1 MKRNYKMMNK
11 SLPLLLAV
19 LLLASC
25 AGDAGNTTDTQA
37 AGTDGTAAAV
47 NEAIETDYFSD
58 RGNLSDGLPE
68 TDFGGKAFRILNEGH
83 MGTFAEQDGDIVN
96 DAIFMRNLTVSER
109 FNVVIENLEEADYN
123 TTEKKVIQSVNA
135 GDDAFD
141 LVLSHG
147 ISMGNLALQD
157 MFLNWYDIPYIDF
170 IKPWW
175 AETTRRDLSF
185 NRVCPLAIG
194 DLALMSVGQTVCTY
208 FNSTMANVY
217 DIPDLYE
224 MVDNGTWT
232 YDKLISLAKDIYVD
246 NNLDG
251 KVDSGDTFGV
261 SLDAK
266 NRINMFYW
274 AFDNPLMAVTGDKI
288 EITYRTEKMVDFIT
302 ALNNDFRT
310 NVGCVLNVSLPDG
323 SLPSFDGGNV
333 LFHFDKFSAASW
345 MREMKDD
352 FGILPLPKWDE
363 AQKNYYSYASGS
375 APVLAVPTTASDLE
389 MIGTVTE
396 ALNAESYKQVAPV
409 YYETALKEKYARDEK
424 TIGMIDL
431 VMQGRVVDMGFVY
444 DGFVGAGY
452 IPATLVQ
459 KNDSNVESYLT
470 KNEKKI
476 NARYEQIIAYFT
488 EYHDN
493 H

>member
-1 MKRNYKMMNK
+1 MKPIRTDLCKA
-11 SLPLLLAV
+11 LPLFLAALLF
-19 LLLASC
+19 ASC
-25 AGDAGNTTDTQA
+25 ADGGEETSDTQSMA
-37 AGTDGTAAAV
+37 NDGTAAV
-47 NEAIETDYFSD
+47 TEAAETDFFSD
-58 RGNLSDGLPE
+58 RGNLSDDLPE
-68 TDFGGKAFRILNEGH
+68 TDFGGKSFRILNEGH
-83 MGTFAEQDGDIVN
+83 EGTFAEQDGDIVN
-96 DAIFMRNLTVSER
+96 DAIFTRNLTVSER

-123 TTEKKVIQSVNA
+123 TTEQKIIQSVNA

-147 ISMGNLALQD
+147 ISLGNLALQD
-157 MFLNWYDIPYIDF
+157 LFLNWYDIPHVDF
-170 IKPWW
+170 EKPWW
-175 AETTRRDLSF
+175 AETTSRDLSF

-208 FNSTMANVY
+208 FNSTMANNY

-224 MVDNGTWT
+224 MVENGIWT

-274 AFDNPLMAVTGDKI
+274 AFDNPLMTVTGDKI

-302 ALNNDFRT
+302 ALNSDFRT
-310 NVGCVLNVSLPDG
+310 NVGCALNVAMPDG
-323 SLPSFDGGNV
+323 GMPSFDGGNV

-345 MREMKDD
+345 MREMEDD

-363 AQKNYYSYASGS
+363 AQKSYYSYASGS
-375 APVLAVPTTASDLE
+375 APLLAVPTTASDLE

-396 ALNAESYKQVAPV
+396 ALNAESYKRVTPV

-424 TIGMIDL
+424 TVGMIDL
-431 VMQGRVVDMGFVY
+431 VMKGRVIDMGFVY

-452 IPATLVQ
+452 IPSTLVQ
-459 KNDSNVESYLT
+459 KNDSNVESYLQT
-470 KNEKKI
+470 NEKKI
-476 NARYEQIIAYFT
+476 NARYEQIITYFT
-488 EYHDN
+488 EYHDI

>member
-1 MKRNYKMMNK
+1 MKPMRTDISNT
-11 SLPLLLAV
+11 LPLLLAA
-19 LLLASC
+19 LLFVSC
-25 AGDAGNTTDTQA
+25 AEGGGETSDTQVA
-37 AGTDGTAAAV
+37 ANDGTTAAV
-47 NEAIETDYFSD
+47 TEAAETDFFSD
-58 RGNLSDGLPE
+58 RNNLSDDLPE
-68 TDFGGKAFRILNEGH
+68 SDFGGKAFRIITQGQLGY
-83 MGTFAEQDGDIVN
+83 TAEQDGDIVN
-96 DAIFMRNLTVSER
+96 DAIYFRNLTVSKR
-109 FNVVIENLEEADYN
+109 FNTVIEEINTGDYTVTKSN
-123 TTEKKVIQSVNA
+123 VSQSVKA
-135 GDDAFD
+135 GDDSYD
-141 LVLSHG
+141 LVSFHG
-147 ISMGNLALQD
+147 IEMGNLALED
-157 MFLNWYDIPYIDF
+157 NFLNWYDIPHVNF
-170 IKPWW
+170 EKPWW
-175 AETTRRDLSF
+175 SATTREDLSF
-185 NRVCPLAIG
+185 NGVCPLAIG
-194 DLALMSVGQTVCTY
+194 DLALMSIGQTICTY
-208 FNSTMANVY
+208 FNSTMANDY

-224 MVDNGTWT
+224 MAENGTWT

-274 AFDNPLMAVTGDKI
+274 AFDNPLMAVTDDKI

-310 NVGCVLNVSLPDG
+310 NIGCALNAAMPDG
-323 SLPSFDGGNV
+323 GMPSFDGGNV
-333 LFHFDKFSAASW
+333 LFHFDKFSSASW
-345 MREMKDD
+345 MRDMEDD

-363 AQKNYYSYASGS
+363 AQDSYHTYASGS
-375 APVLAVPTTASDLE
+375 APLMAVPITVSDLE

-396 ALNAESYKQVAPV
+396 ALNAESYKQVTPV

-424 TIGMIDL
+424 TVGMIDL
-431 VMQGRVVDMGFVY
+431 VMKGRVVDMGFVY
-444 DGFVGAGY
+444 DGFLGAGY

-459 KNDSNVESYLT
+459 KNDSNVESYLQ

-476 NARYEQIIAYFT
+476 NARYEQVITYFT